1 MNLDSVSWAP
11 SDSAFKARP
20 HPQHVDSLPPDSLS
34 SAIGNVYVIKTGRD
48 PRPIYDYPLY
58 AKIKLLDF
66 TVIDAA
72 AHEVEMVFLWACQ
85 LSGSRDIATQ
95 GLDTF
100 DLATPVLAEGRG
112 VAPSPRPA
120 AARRAGPVVR
130 LQHNGRRGAGVVV
143 VRQEAGGVGRVFDL
157 RGRVVGRNGTAE
169 PQNVEQMNVEVKP

>member
-1 MNLDSVSWAP
+1 LDGS
-11 SDSAFKARP
+11 F
-20 HPQHVDSLPPDSLS
+20 H
-34 SAIGNVYVIKTGRD
+34 
-48 PRPIYDYPLY
+48 

-85 LSGSRDIATQ
+85 MSGSKHLATQ

-169 PQNVEQMNVEVKP
+169 PQNFEY